1 MEPVMS
7 LIQVVYVFLEFVGII
22 IGGVLSLS
30 HI

>member
-30 HI
+30 HV